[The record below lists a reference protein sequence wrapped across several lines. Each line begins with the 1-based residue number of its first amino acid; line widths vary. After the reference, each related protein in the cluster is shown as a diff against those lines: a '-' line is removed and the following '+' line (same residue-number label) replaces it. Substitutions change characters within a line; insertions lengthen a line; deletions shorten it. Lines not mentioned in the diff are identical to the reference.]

1 MVPLAII
8 NNGIRI
14 VGLSLLANYVDKSF
28 LLDGRLHDLV
38 GHVVFVFSIT
48 LLMVLIA
55 FLRRVEQRSRLYLP
69 VRAEVGS
76 DVAAAK

>member
-14 VGLSLLANYVDKSF
+14 IGLSLLANHVDKSF

-38 GHVVFVFSIT
+38 GHAVFIFSIT
-48 LLMVLIA
+48 ILIVLITTV
-55 FLRRVEQRSRLYLP
+55 RRLERRSRLLLP
-69 VRAEVGS
+69 VQAEVVC